1 MGAEELIGG
10 YIQSLPEPKRSEVA
24 SLHEIILGLVPDSR
38 LWFLDGRD
46 ESGKVVSNPSIGYGS
61 LEKVKARGKT
71 SEFYQVGVSAN
82 SSGVMVYLMSISDR
96 AYLKETYGSTIGK
109 AEITGYCIKF
119 RSLTNLNLEV
129 LKSAVR
135 DAMSRTRI

>member
-1 MGAEELIGG
+1 MGVEEFICG

-24 SLHEIILGLVPDSR
+24 SLHEIILGLAPESR

-46 ESGKVVSNPSIGYGS
+46 ESGKVISNPSIGYGA
-61 LEKVKARGKT
+61 LERSKARGKT
-71 SEFYQVGVSAN
+71 VQFYQVGVSAN
-82 SSGVMVYLMSISDR
+82 SSGLTVYLMSIADR

-119 RSLTNLNLEV
+119 RSLRNVNLEV
-129 LKSAVR
+129 LKMAIL
-135 DAMSRTRI
+135 DAMKRART